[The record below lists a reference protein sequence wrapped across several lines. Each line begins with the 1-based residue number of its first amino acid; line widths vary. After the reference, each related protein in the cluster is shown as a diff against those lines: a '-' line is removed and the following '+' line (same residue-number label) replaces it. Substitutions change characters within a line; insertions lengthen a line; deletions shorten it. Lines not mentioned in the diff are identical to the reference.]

1 MINQNV
7 NILQIKYHTNLKF
20 SKYNDEILKNKS
32 KVGVIM
38 IEGNIKN

>member
-7 NILQIKYHTNLKF
+7 NILQKKYHANLKF
-20 SKYNDEILKNKS
+20 SKCDDEILKNKY

-38 IEGNIKN
+38 IEGNFTN